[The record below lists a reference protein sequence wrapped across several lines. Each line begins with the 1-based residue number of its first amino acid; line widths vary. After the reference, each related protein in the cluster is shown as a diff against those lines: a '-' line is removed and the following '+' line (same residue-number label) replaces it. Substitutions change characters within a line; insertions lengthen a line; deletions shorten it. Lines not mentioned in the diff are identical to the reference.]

1 MTDDD
6 LQAFRAAMRDVRPLR
21 GADRA
26 PALSRTHGPLR
37 PRRGRAPALP
47 LEVAA
52 DGGRAGLELV
62 GEEHLFRR
70 ATVRET
76 LLRRLRRGEIAVQ
89 AECDLHGLG
98 RHAAHDALRGFIAE
112 CLQHGHQCVRVV
124 HGKGR
129 GSGPGGPVLRQATSD
144 WLQRMEPVAAFASAP
159 RAQGGTG
166 ATLVLLAPARD
177 RVTRRR

>member
-1 MTDDD
+1 VTDDD

-21 GADRA
+21 DADRA
-26 PALSRTHGPLR
+26 HAPSRAHRPRL
-37 PRRGRAPALP
+37 PRRGRLTTSP
-47 LEVAA
+47 LELAA
-52 DGGRAGLELV
+52 DGGGTVLEIA
-62 GEEHLFRR
+62 GEEHRFRR
-70 ATVRET
+70 ATVRES

-144 WLQRMEPVAAFASAP
+144 WLQRMEPVAAFTSAP

-166 ATLVLLAPARD
+166 ATLVLLVPARD
-177 RVTRRR
+177 LATRRR